1 MTAGLLPRVDRVR
14 TEASSLAIRLGL
26 TLPLVAGLGP
36 SLEVAQ
42 RVGRAYGRSGV
53 NRARVERAVDR
64 IVPAYPGLDRDGR
77 RELVMQGW
85 EHLAMLAVEIAMSP
99 RLINRTTW
107 HRHIDIG
114 DVGGLMR
121 ALVRDRPTIL
131 VTGHCGNWEILGM
144 AAGVLGVPMAAV
156 YRPLDLAPLDAWV
169 RRSRRER
176 GLELV
181 DKFSAMGRLPEVLAA
196 GGRPAFVADQ
206 NAGDRGMFVPFL
218 GRLASSYKSIG
229 LLAMQHGADVIVST
243 ANRVGPAP
251 GASGGAS
258 GEDGG
263 RGGAGRFH
271 LFLEDTITHEEYAAA
286 PDPLFY
292 LTARYRRAIERAVWR
307 HPEQY
312 LWMHRIWKSRPPH
325 ERRDRPFPAG
335 LRARLADLPWMSEED
350 VDRIVDRSDRDRA
363 WLRENGTERL
373 P

>member
-1 MTAGLLPRVDRVR
+1 MTSP
-14 TEASSLAIRLGL
+14 TEAAAAAWPRRLRSGAASLAIRLGL
-26 TLPLVAGLGP
+26 TLPLTAGLGP
-36 SLEVAQ
+36 SLEVA
-42 RVGRAYGRSGV
+42 RRLGRAYGASGA
-53 NRARVERAVDR
+53 NRARVERAVGR
-64 IVPAYPGLDRDGR
+64 IPPAVPHLDREGR
-77 RELVMQGW
+77 RELVLRGY

-107 HRHIDIG
+107 HRHIDVG
-114 DVGGLMR
+114 DIGGLLG

-169 RRSRRER
+169 RRTRRER

-181 DKFSAMGRLPEVLAA
+181 DKFSAMQRLPDVLAR

-206 NAGDRGMFVPFL
+206 NAGDRGIFVPFL

-229 LLAMQHGADVIVST
+229 LLAMQHRADVIVST
-243 ANRVGPAP
+243 ANRVGPEG
-251 GASGGAS
+251 GASGG
-258 GEDGG
+258 DGR

-271 LFLEDTITHEEYAAA
+271 LFLEDTITHEAYTSA

-292 LTARYRRAIERAVWR
+292 LTARYRRAIERAVRR

-335 LRARLADLPWMSEED
+335 LRSRLADLPWMSGED
-350 VDRIVDRSDRDRA
+350 VDRLVDRSERDRV
-363 WLRENGTERL
+363 WLREHGVERL